1 MTPEKIATVPGAA
14 GSPANAAGDSVV
26 VTGAAGFIGA
36 RLAARLTAEGEKVVA
51 VDERAYFE
59 NRPEIA
65 AIYRGAAPDII
76 LATNELPDWLDDSPR
91 VSGIIHL
98 GACTDT
104 TEYDEGLLKRMN
116 TDYSRRLWEA
126 AAGLGAPFLF
136 ASSAAVYGDGSKGY
150 DDRTP
155 PKALTALNPY
165 GESKRLFDIWALNEG
180 SKTPPPAWAGFRFF
194 NVYGFGEAH
203 KKKMSSVLYQAFVQI
218 LEQGE
223 VRLFRSHKEGIADG
237 HQRRDFIHV
246 EDVVDTLALAWR
258 AGLPDGI
265 YNLGTGRARTFLDLA
280 NAVFA
285 AMDWEPRIKFIDTPP
300 QIRPRYQYFTE
311 AKMDKLTENGGG
323 ASFTPLEEGA
333 ERYWKRLKKVML
345 TQGA

>member
-1 MTPEKIATVPGAA
+1 MTPENNADA
-14 GSPANAAGDSVV
+14 PANATRDPVV

-36 RLAARLTAEGEKVVA
+36 RLASRLAGEGKKVVA
-51 VDERAYFE
+51 VDERRHFDD
-59 NRPEIA
+59 RPEIA
-65 AIYRGAAPDII
+65 AIHREGAPELII
-76 LATNELPDWLDDSPR
+76 ETGELMDWLRDSPR
-91 VSGIIHL
+91 ISGIIHL

-104 TEYDEGLLKRMN
+104 TEYNETLLERTN

-126 AAGLGAPFLF
+126 AARLGAPFLY

-155 PKALTALNPY
+155 PEALTSLNPY
-165 GESKRLFDIWALNEG
+165 GESKRRFDIWALNEG

-223 VRLFRSHKEGIADG
+223 VRLFRSHREGIADG

-246 EDVVDTLALAWR
+246 EDVVDALAHTWR
-258 AGLPDGI
+258 NGLPDGI

-285 AMDWEPRIKFIDTPP
+285 AMDWEPRIRFIDTPA

-311 AKMDKLTENGGG
+311 ARMDKLTESGYG

-345 TQGA
+345 TQGT